1 MVFNIWLIGGPYLWV
16 KLILWPSQGR
26 NDLGFVEEII
36 FPRNILGLC
45 LSIFLTREASY
56 AYERKLEFVC
66 QKLRNIHRSKFQNGS
81 KMVVLHRG
89 ILTLWMEGVVA
100 CIEL

>member
-16 KLILWPSQGR
+16 KLILWPNQGR
-26 NDLGFVEEII
+26 NDLWFVEEII

-56 AYERKLEFVC
+56 ANVR
-66 QKLRNIHRSKFQNGS
+66 
-81 KMVVLHRG
+81 MVG
-89 ILTLWMEGVVA
+89 EN
-100 CIEL
+100 